1 MQTWSKQKPVRRK
14 KYLTMEETMSEQRHI
29 KRRHLIY
36 YLRVIDSDTDQL
48 VGFLVDINIK
58 GLMVMSESPIP
69 LGKNFHLK
77 ILRSTETDEGKY
89 LLFDAKSRW
98 CDKSVNSDFYDTGF
112 ELMNVK
118 LDDFA
123 EIENI
128 IEELGF
134 KD

>member
-1 MQTWSKQKPVRRK
+1 
-14 KYLTMEETMSEQRHI
+14 MEDTMSEQRHM

-36 YLRVIDSDTDQL
+36 YLRVMDSDTDKL
-48 VGFLVDINIK
+48 VGFLVDINTK
-58 GLMVMSESPIP
+58 GLMVMSEHPIP

-77 ILRSTETDEGKY
+77 ILRTTETDENQY
-89 LLFDAKSRW
+89 LFFDAKSRW
-98 CDKSVNSDFYDTGF
+98 CDRSVNSEFYDTGF

-123 EIENI
+123 EIEGI
-128 IEELGF
+128 IDELGF